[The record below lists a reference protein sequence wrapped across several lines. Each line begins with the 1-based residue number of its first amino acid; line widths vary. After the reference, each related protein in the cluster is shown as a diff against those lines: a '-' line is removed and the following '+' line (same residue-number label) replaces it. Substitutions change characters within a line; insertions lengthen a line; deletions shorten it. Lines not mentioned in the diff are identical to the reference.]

1 MELTSILH
9 WRCAAS
15 HSSAE
20 QKSQLHYSERNKLE
34 FEIDLKTFYFPPR
47 EWWIKKQTYK
57 SWMHILCT
65 TNYLY
70 PIEKSSALQ
79 FSKVINFVPKKNLK
93 WKCTQRDCCTYH
105 LSFFEF
111 STAAASSGRMRWQ
124 AADKLRAAPF
134 VVVGFHYFL
143 PLQFSITLWM
153 SWKWKMLIVMTVES
167 RRLSSLYH
175 ATSVLADSIQHLLCC
190 SVDDCII
197 MRGWNL
203 SF

>member
-1 MELTSILH
+1 MPAFSLPLLSSIVELTSVLQ

-15 HSSAE
+15 AE
-20 QKSQLHYSERNKLE
+20 KPTSLFRTKQIGIWNWFKNLL
-34 FEIDLKTFYFPPR
+34 FLLPR
-47 EWWIKKQTYK
+47 EWWIKTQTYK
-57 SWMHILCT
+57 NWMHILCT

-93 WKCTQRDCCTYH
+93 WKCTQRDRCTYH

-111 STAAASSGRMRWQ
+111 SAAAASSGRMRWQ
-124 AADKLRAAPF
+124 AADKLRAAP
-134 VVVGFHYFL
+134 VVVVVFHYFL

-175 ATSVLADSIQHLLCC
+175 MRRVCWLIQFDIFYAVR
-190 SVDDCII
+190 SMTV
-197 MRGWNL
+197 
-203 SF
+203 